1 MMKLGE
7 SANFDLGELD
17 LPLFNNLPSDSLRE
31 LGGLINRKS
40 FSANTTLMTAEQAGE
55 VVYLITSGTVKVHIE
70 QQDGGDVIVAILG
83 PGEIIGE
90 MSALGQAIRSASVVT
105 IENSTL
111 LWMDRAHFQRCLIT
125 MPMLAYNLS
134 CILATRLRHA
144 NEKIQTLAT
153 QSVEGRVARQIL
165 TFAEQYGQQQSN
177 GETYVGIRLTQSD
190 IAALIGASRE
200 HINKVIV
207 SYKERGYISIDRNYR
222 ITIHDYQALARR
234 C

>member
-1 MMKLGE
+1 MKHGE
-7 SANFDLGELD
+7 STNVDLSELD
-17 LPLFNNLPSDSLRE
+17 LPLFRNLPSDNLRE
-31 LGGLINRKS
+31 LNGLIHRKS
-40 FSANTTLMTAEQAGE
+40 FSANATLMTAEQAGE
-55 VVYLITSGTVKVHIE
+55 VVYLILSGTVKVHIE
-70 QQDGGDVIVAILG
+70 QEDGSDVIVAILG

-105 IENSTL
+105 IESSAL
-111 LWMDRAHFQRCLIT
+111 LWMDRTNFQRCLMA
-125 MPMLAYNLS
+125 MPMLAYNLA

-165 TFAEQYGQQQSN
+165 VFAEQYGQPQAN
-177 GETYVGIRLTQSD
+177 GEICVGIRLTQSD

-222 ITIHDYQALARR
+222 ITIHDQQALARR